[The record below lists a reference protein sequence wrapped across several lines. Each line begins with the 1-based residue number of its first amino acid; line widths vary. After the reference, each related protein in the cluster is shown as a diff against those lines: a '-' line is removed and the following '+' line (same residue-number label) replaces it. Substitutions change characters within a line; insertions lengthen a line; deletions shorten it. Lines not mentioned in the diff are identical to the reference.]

1 VTELTAI
8 GGINRV
14 LQGNMEGGISPL
26 KRAIAPYFWAY
37 ISDKPQRERSKPQI
51 LPENTSVILPIP
63 GKRERWV
70 L

>member
-8 GGINRV
+8 GGTNKV
-14 LQGNMEGGISPL
+14 LQGNMGGGQDPL
-26 KRAIAPYFWAY
+26 TRETAPYFRANKR
-37 ISDKPQRERSKPQI
+37 DEPERKHSKPLI
-51 LPENTSVILPIP
+51 LPENESEKLAIP

>member
-8 GGINRV
+8 GGINKV
-14 LQGNMEGGISPL
+14 LQGNIGGGKDPL
-26 KRAIAPYFWAY
+26 KRETALYFWTDICDY
-37 ISDKPQRERSKPQI
+37 TQRKHSNPQI
-51 LPENTSVILPIP
+51 LPENMSEKLAIP

>member
-8 GGINRV
+8 GGKNKV
-14 LQGNMEGGISPL
+14 LQGNMEDGQDPL
-26 KRAIAPYFWAY
+26 KRETAPYFRVD
-37 ISDKPQRERSKPQI
+37 SRDKTQRKHSNPQI
-51 LPENTSVILPIP
+51 LPENTSENLAIP